1 MCVCNTREDV
11 YYFLKKFGIEIRAN
25 FWRRQKQGVVFY
37 NVRVWLH
44 RVLFFFKSNIPKKRF
59 FSGFD
64 VWTSGLLN
72 FVLNMETF
80 FYFYFWGLFSFAYG
94 RKQTILIGFENVM
107 AMVTFFKWKN
117 NEAILCQHY
126 LYTQGNRNYSD
137 FFFCMKISLKFFLKG
152 PSKKESF
159 FKI

>member
-1 MCVCNTREDV
+1 MCVQYEGRRLLFSSKIWNWNSRE
-11 YYFLKKFGIEIRAN
+11 FLAKTKAGRCLLQCTSVIASSSF
-25 FWRRQKQGVVFY
+25 
-37 NVRVWLH
+37 
-44 RVLFFFKSNIPKKRF
+44 FFFKSNIPKKRF
-59 FSGFD
+59 FSGLD